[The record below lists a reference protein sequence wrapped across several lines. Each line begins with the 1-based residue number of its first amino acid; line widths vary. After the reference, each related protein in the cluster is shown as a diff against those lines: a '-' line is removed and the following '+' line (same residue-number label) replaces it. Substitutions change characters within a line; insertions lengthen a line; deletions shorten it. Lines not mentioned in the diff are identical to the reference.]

1 MSEIFEEYELE
12 DTKRFEKENS
22 GLQTSCNIHAMR
34 KHFMKLLGIYTELC
48 EIVLFYGR

>member
-1 MSEIFEEYELE
+1 MSEIFKEDDLE

-22 GLQTSCNIHAMR
+22 GLQSLCDIHAMR

>member
-1 MSEIFEEYELE
+1 MSEIFKEDDLE